1 MGRVLRSLGYV
12 LLGAAFVVSAFLIT
26 NNTLARPF
34 TLVQIGGGVL
44 LALAGVAGSRALT
57 GLGFAAALGGT
68 VLVFV
73 A

>member
-26 NNTLARPF
+26 SDTLARPF

-44 LALAGVAGSRALT
+44 LALAGVAGSRTLT